1 MWIRNRII
9 NFLFTKRTERV
20 LVKFSCWIPRIW
32 QIKAKTK
39 LIFRRKE
46 TTHESIA
53 WNPGSTVWPACTSP
67 MVLCTYYCQ
76 YYRSNQGSSTHKV
89 TSTPPLLQA
98 AIVQNLFVKAALC
111 CLLLRRGGEA
121 QPTVIVSAAL
131 SFSLTSKTCCCP
143 PATSM
148 YNQPPAT
155 FLYTARDD
163 TKFLYPSRLTT
174 NVYASSFLEPMNDSI
189 MHNTLWCVVSFMSK
203 ESFCFCFDLPI
214 SGHSTAEFHQN
225 LAHFVNKQ

>member
-1 MWIRNRII
+1 MWIRN
-9 NFLFTKRTERV
+9 RV
-20 LVKFSCWIPRIW
+20 LVKFSCWIHRIW

-111 CLLLRRGGEA
+111 CLLLRREA
-121 QPTVIVSAAL
+121 RPNPQLLCLQHCLFLLPVKLAVAL
-131 SFSLTSKTCCCP
+131 LPLLC
-143 PATSM
+143 
-148 YNQPPAT
+148 
-155 FLYTARDD
+155 
-163 TKFLYPSRLTT
+163 TT
-174 NVYASSFLEPMNDSI
+174 NLLLLFSILQGTTQSSC
-189 MHNTLWCVVSFMSK
+189 TLV
-203 ESFCFCFDLPI
+203 D
-214 SGHSTAEFHQN
+214 
-225 LAHFVNKQ
+225 

>member
-1 MWIRNRII
+1 MWIRN
-9 NFLFTKRTERV
+9 RV

-98 AIVQNLFVKAALC
+98 AAVQNLFVKAAAAVSLVLYWPNPQLLC
-111 CLLLRRGGEA
+111 LQHCLFLLPVKLAVALLPLLCTTNLLL
-121 QPTVIVSAAL
+121 L
-131 SFSLTSKTCCCP
+131 FSIL
-143 PATSM
+143 
-148 YNQPPAT
+148 QG
-155 FLYTARDD
+155 
-163 TKFLYPSRLTT
+163 TT
-174 NVYASSFLEPMNDSI
+174 QSSC
-189 MHNTLWCVVSFMSK
+189 TLV
-203 ESFCFCFDLPI
+203 D
-214 SGHSTAEFHQN
+214 
-225 LAHFVNKQ
+225 

>member
-1 MWIRNRII
+1 MWIRN
-9 NFLFTKRTERV
+9 RV

-98 AIVQNLFVKAALC
+98 AAVQNLFVKAAAAVSLVLYWPNPQLLC
-111 CLLLRRGGEA
+111 LQHCLFLLPVKLAVALLRVLPLLCTTNLLL
-121 QPTVIVSAAL
+121 L
-131 SFSLTSKTCCCP
+131 FSIL
-143 PATSM
+143 
-148 YNQPPAT
+148 QG
-155 FLYTARDD
+155 
-163 TKFLYPSRLTT
+163 TT
-174 NVYASSFLEPMNDSI
+174 QSSC
-189 MHNTLWCVVSFMSK
+189 TLV
-203 ESFCFCFDLPI
+203 D
-214 SGHSTAEFHQN
+214 
-225 LAHFVNKQ
+225 